1 MNFYF
6 LHLQFLYLLF
16 FICTGTFS
24 EQGWQSKFDEW
35 VEVNSWRL
43 EGHHVFTA
51 VSSRERKLIENKKL
65 KEEQE
70 RLHAEQ
76 EKQQLTNSMDLM
88 EDESL

>member
-1 MNFYF
+1 
-6 LHLQFLYLLF
+6 
-16 FICTGTFS
+16 
-24 EQGWQSKFDEW
+24 
-35 VEVNSWRL
+35 
-43 EGHHVFTA
+43 
-51 VSSRERKLIENKKL
+51 LIENKKL